1 MFVCSLLNTA
11 SNLMA
16 TAVVSLLVFEEALTL
31 QWLCG
36 SVLVCLGVTLVL
48 QEEENQS
55 DKPKAS

>member
-16 TAVVSLLVFEEALTL
+16 TAVVSLLVFEEGLTL